1 MATDFDG
8 RRYRETSTHQK
19 EWGAGLI
26 DELNL
31 KGNERI
37 LDVGCGDGI
46 LTASLADGVPF
57 GSVLGI
63 DASPGMIDTARTQ
76 ERPNLSFQLL
86 DVLDA
91 NFCSEFDVV
100 FSNATLHWVK
110 DHEMLL
116 SILYRA
122 LKESGLLRVNFAG
135 EGNCS
140 TLNRVVQDIMA
151 SDEYRQ
157 AFAGF
162 EWPWY
167 MPSVDGYG
175 ILVRGSDFGSAEVW
189 GEVADRDF
197 PDTEAML
204 GWLDHPAI
212 VPFKKYLD
220 SETAESFHKAVA
232 ARMIDETRQ
241 PTGTCFETFR
251 RINLVARK

>member
-1 MATDFDG
+1 M
-8 RRYRETSTHQK
+8 
-19 EWGAGLI
+19 I

-46 LTASLADGVPF
+46 LTASLADG
-57 GSVLGI
+57 
-63 DASPGMIDTARTQ
+63 SPSDRSSESTLPQGMITTARTQ

-135 EGNCS
+135 RATARRS
-140 TLNRVVQDIMA
+140 TCGPGHNGQ
-151 SDEYRQ
+151 
-157 AFAGF
+157 
-162 EWPWY
+162 
-167 MPSVDGYG
+167 
-175 ILVRGSDFGSAEVW
+175 
-189 GEVADRDF
+189 
-197 PDTEAML
+197 
-204 GWLDHPAI
+204 
-212 VPFKKYLD
+212 
-220 SETAESFHKAVA
+220 
-232 ARMIDETRQ
+232 
-241 PTGTCFETFR
+241 
-251 RINLVARK
+251 